1 MIILL
6 LFCLFWFNRGYS
18 VNNRL
23 DFVLIVIKQDYNA
36 YNRLKFILSF
46 IRQENGLNDRSKL
59 VKKGRKETKSE
70 RNKDEIQK
78 TRNELKVSELETYP
92 LKNEERMKNDEERR
106 KTFTDLLTETSRKRY
121 ESTSAWIFFTETIF
135 SPKTAEMHS

>member
-36 YNRLKFILSF
+36 YNRLKFIYHLLGKKTAKTIGRSSLKKEEKKPKSNSF
-46 IRQENGLNDRSKL
+46 IK
-59 VKKGRKETKSE
+59 
-70 RNKDEIQK
+70 
-78 TRNELKVSELETYP
+78 
-92 LKNEERMKNDEERR
+92 M
-106 KTFTDLLTETSRKRY
+106 
-121 ESTSAWIFFTETIF
+121 
-135 SPKTAEMHS
+135 